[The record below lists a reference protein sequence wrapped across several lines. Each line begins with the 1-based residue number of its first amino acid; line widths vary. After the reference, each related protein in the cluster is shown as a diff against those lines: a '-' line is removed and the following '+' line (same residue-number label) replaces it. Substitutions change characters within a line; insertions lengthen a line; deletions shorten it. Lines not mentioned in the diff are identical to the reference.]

1 MSQQRPKTR
10 EEMLTELLIGETKD
24 TLDRMDQT
32 IAVVKDLHKAIT
44 DIAVAAQSSVQQGQT
59 DLVAAHREL
68 QKQLADIERHE
79 VEMIQNLYKK
89 TASSLNRGM
98 SARLG
103 AIAAVAALA
112 AFLGGFGG
120 MYVMARLIGLI
131 H

>member
-10 EEMLTELLIGETKD
+10 EEMLIEMMIGETKD
-24 TLDRMDQT
+24 TLDRLDQT
-32 IAVVKDLHKAIT
+32 IAVVKDLKAGIT
-44 DIAVAAQSSVQQGQT
+44 DIAVTAQSSVQQGQT

-120 MYVMARLIGLI
+120 MFAMAKMLNLL